1 MMANLEVAIREN
13 ARRHP
18 TAVPT
23 TFEAA
28 HRACLEQ
35 LRAEGR
41 LPETDIAAALQRA
54 LDGQGPPPL
63 VDAVQAFMRAL
74 RGEVE

>member
-1 MMANLEVAIREN
+1 MANLEAAIREN

-18 TAVPT
+18 TAGPI
-23 TFEAA
+23 TFEEA
-28 HRACLEQ
+28 HRAYLEQ

-41 LPETDIAAALQRA
+41 LPEMNGAAALQQA
-54 LDGQGPPPL
+54 LVRWEGADVAPT
-63 VDAVQAFMRAL
+63 VQAFMRAL